1 MHNLGKHLKTLPI
14 WKTKIGPWLKG
25 KVVDDAP
32 KCRSALDCSKPSELY
47 TDSKLLAF
55 RGPFASVTLE
65 RSGDGWLARVSGNAN
80 PVSAHYADTDEAV
93 KRWAASV
100 WHIAIRGVI

>member
-1 MHNLGKHLKTLPI
+1 MNNLSKHLRSLPI
-14 WKTKIGPWLKG
+14 WKTKIAPWIKG

-32 KCRSALDCSKPSELY
+32 KRGKAIQCITKPTALS
-47 TDSKLLAF
+47 F
-55 RGPFASVTLE
+55 IGPFAHVTLV
-65 RSGDGWLARVSGNAN
+65 RSGDGWLASVGGNAN
-80 PVSAHYADTDEAV
+80 PVSCHYAETDEAV